1 MRLPHLILAAVIGA
15 AALPAF
21 GFAPTGS
28 QLEFPLAWEAT
39 SPTYRFVSRDATPF
53 GRSASPAEAWRIQL
67 DRRTGRA
74 HFAIGAD
81 LRPASS
87 VQDAMQ
93 AEQLARDVVL
103 AHPEMLGVTQAEAAL
118 RDVAHV
124 AGKWAVHFDQRI
136 QGIPVYHAGAFVVFA
151 ESGRVMAMGSDFF
164 PHEGPVP
171 SALLSGS
178 DAMAAASVSIGGEVR
193 TDLPMETRL
202 FLVPVPSGEQF
213 ALAPAWQA
221 KFTTDEPFGE
231 WNMLVDARTGE
242 ILSRANEI
250 ESINVTGNVDAHVQD
265 FGYCDGISVR
275 SMANLTVNVS
285 GGGNDQTDA
294 NGDFLIANGG
304 ATPVTLTAQLLGR
317 NFNVNR
323 FSGLGADASYSGP
336 ATPGVP
342 AQITWT
348 TPGARQDEIDTY
360 FHAERA
366 HQFMIDLDPGF
377 DAVALPRP
385 MTATIGRTDGFCPG
399 NAWWSP
405 SGKNINFCEAGG
417 SYENTGEMGNVIY
430 HEYGHGVSQELYAFH
445 GANLPSGDMHEG
457 NSDVL
462 ANFINRIPV
471 IGYGFSTCAAGI
483 RNSDNDLQWP
493 SDNDGGHWGGQI
505 IAGFFWDSWQS
516 LLGSLPQAQADDAA
530 WQAWHN
536 ARALG
541 TPLNQQDEVTWAFIA
556 DDDNGDLNDGTPHY
570 AHFQLGAEN
579 HNFAY
584 PAVTVGVFIAHDK
597 LPHSTDGSL
606 GYDVTADIVPAGVTL
621 DSGSL
626 EVHYRVNGGAYQTL
640 AMSATGNPDEYS
652 AHIPALSNF
661 SEVDYY
667 IRAADTNS
675 NETTSPDGAPAAFHS
690 FDVCHDYDNGESG
703 PGSWTLGLP
712 GDTAVRGQWE
722 LVDPIPTLAQPGDD
736 STPGAGTM
744 AFITGQCG
752 APNCTGSC
760 VMPQENA
767 CSDVDFGYTTLLSPV
782 YDLTGATAAKVK
794 YDRWFTNNTGAS
806 PNFDHWL
813 VEASNDGGGSWTVI
827 EDTTVSE
834 PSWISVEADLVA
846 LFGTVGQVQ
855 LRYTGQDTGNDS
867 VVECGVDEFR
877 ILADLGG
884 GQTAAPALGEA
895 LPRVLALSQNQP
907 NPFRPS
913 TRITY
918 ALPSARNVAL
928 KVYNVGGQV
937 VRVLQSGPRPAG
949 THDVTWDG
957 RDESGRRVAA
967 GTYFYRLD
975 AGAERL
981 TRKLTILK

>member
-1 MRLPHLILAAVIGA
+1 MRLPQFLLAAVVGA

-28 QLEFPLAWEAT
+28 SLEFPLAWEAD
-39 SPTYRFVSRDATPF
+39 SPVYRFEAQEATPL
-53 GRSASPAEAWRIQL
+53 GRFASPSEAWRVQL

-81 LRPASS
+81 LRPALSI
-87 VQDAMQ
+87 QGAGH
-93 AEQLARDVVL
+93 AEQLARDVV
-103 AHPEMLGVTQAEAAL
+103 ASHTDMLGVADAEAQL

-124 AGKWAVHFDQRI
+124 AGKWAVHFDQVI
-136 QGIPVYHAGAFVVFA
+136 GGVPVYHGRAFVVFG

-171 SALLSGS
+171 AAALSAS
-178 DAMAAASVSIGGEVR
+178 DALAAASVSLGADIR
-193 TDLPMETRL
+193 TDLPTETKL
-202 FLVPVPSGEQF
+202 FLVPVPSGEQY
-213 ALAPAWQA
+213 ALTPAWQA
-221 KFTTDEPFGE
+221 RFTTDEPFGE
-231 WNMLVDARTGE
+231 WNTLVDAVSGA
-242 ILSRANEI
+242 ILSRANEV
-250 ESINVTGNVDAHVQD
+250 EAINVTGNVDAHTQD
-265 FGYCDGISVR
+265 FSYCDGISVR
-275 SMANLTVNVS
+275 SMANLTVSVS
-285 GGGNDQTDA
+285 GGGNDQTDQ
-294 NGDFLIANGG
+294 NGDFDITHGG
-304 ATPVTLTAQLLGR
+304 ATPVTINAQLLGR

-323 FSGLGADASYSGP
+323 FSGLGADASFSGS

-348 TPGARQDEIDTY
+348 SPSARQDEIDTY

-366 HQFMIDLDPGF
+366 HQFMIDVDPTF
-377 DAVALPRP
+377 DSVALPRP
-385 MTATIGRTDGFCPG
+385 MTATVGRTDGFCPG
-399 NAWWSP
+399 NAWYSIG
-405 SGKNINFCEAGG
+405 GKNINFCEAGG
-417 SYENTGEMGNVIY
+417 GYENTGEMGNVIY
-430 HEYGHGVSQELYAFH
+430 HEYGHGVSSELYVFH
-445 GANLPSGDMHEG
+445 GSSLPTGDMHEG
-457 NSDVL
+457 NSDII

-471 IGYGFSTCAAGI
+471 IGYGFSTCATGI

-505 IAGFFWDSWQS
+505 IAGFYWDSWQS
-516 LLGSLPQAQADDAA
+516 LLGALPQAQADDAA
-530 WQAWHN
+530 WQGWHN

-541 TPLNQQDEVTWAFIA
+541 TPLNQQDQVTWTFIA
-556 DDDNGDLNDGTPHY
+556 DDDNANLNDGTPHY
-570 AHFQLGAEN
+570 AHFQLGAAN
-579 HNFAY
+579 HNFSY

-626 EVHYRVNGGAYQTL
+626 EVHYRVNGGGWQTL
-640 AMSATGNPDEYS
+640 AMAATGNPDEYT

-667 IRAADTNS
+667 IRAADTMA
-675 NETTSPDGAPAAFHS
+675 NETTDPDGAPGAFHS
-690 FDVCHDYDNGESG
+690 FDVCYGYDNGESG
-703 PGSWTLGLP
+703 PGGWTLGLP
-712 GDTAVRGQWE
+712 GDTAFRGQWE
-722 LVDPIPTLAQPGDD
+722 LVDPVPTLAQPGDD

-767 CSDVDFGYTTLLSPV
+767 CSDVDFGFTTLLSPV
-782 YDLTGATAAKVK
+782 YDLTGATAAKIK
-794 YDRWFTNNTGAS
+794 YDRWFTNNTGSS

-813 VEASNDGGGSWTVI
+813 VQASNNGGASWTTI
-827 EDTTVSE
+827 EDTQVSN
-834 PSWISVEADLVA
+834 PAWVSVETDLVA
-846 LFGTVGQVQ
+846 LFGTLGQV
-855 LRYTGQDTGNDS
+855 RIKFIGQDTGNDS

-877 ILADLGG
+877 ILADFGG
-884 GQTAAPALGEA
+884 GTDAPTLGEA
-895 LPRVLALSQNQP
+895 LPQRLALSQNRP

-918 ALPSARNVAL
+918 ALPSDRDVAL
-928 KVYNVGGQV
+928 TVYNVSGQV
-937 VRVLQSGPRPAG
+937 VRVLESGPRPAG
-949 THDVTWDG
+949 THAVTWDG

-981 TRKLTILK
+981 TRKLTVLK